1 MYGIVLLAYVYMSH
15 ANVRYIVPATY
26 RICNVYVSYANVR
39 YIAPAMSTA
48 RI

>member
-26 RICNVYVSYANVR
+26 RICNVYVSYATVR
-39 YIAPAMSTA
+39 YIAPATA